1 MKKITKMVCSLAI
14 VGAIST
20 TTAYAATSTVHVGG
34 SNISPTGK
42 TISATNIGHTGENF
56 GKVTFVS
63 YAKKVRDYQLDLTI
77 NSATLYAGDD
87 FSRNA
92 SPGNGKY
99 YVKAKVTGDGAYNAS
114 GETSVWA
121 R

>member
-1 MKKITKMVCSLAI
+1 MTC
-14 VGAIST
+14 
-20 TTAYAATSTVHVGG
+20 
-34 SNISPTGK
+34 
-42 TISATNIGHTGENF
+42 
-56 GKVTFVS
+56 VS

-92 SPGNGKY
+92 SHGNGKY

-114 GETSVWA
+114 GETSVLGQIIPKLVLSCIIISI
-121 R
+121 